1 MSDTEDERGR
11 RKLAVVVLVIAAVLV
26 AWFLSVHH
34 DIDVEVEGEGSVD
47 PMGATVGHLGSAEF
61 RIVPADGWRIAA
73 VELDGEPVETDGGVL
88 RLERV
93 VSDHTVR
100 AVFAEDPGHHT
111 LTVSSNEGGSTDP
124 EGTVTARSGETVAV
138 RISADEGYVVEDIIL
153 DGVSRGSS
161 NRMDVVMDSDHSLQ
175 VVFRRAVDDPDAGG
189 HADPWVMI
197 DVDVQVET
205 TGADYGYV
213 DPSGRV
219 RVAYGGS
226 LTVEIHLNDGYS
238 IKRIAVDGMQIS
250 PSSIFTVTDIT
261 DSIEIGIV
269 LLRST
274 ELRHSVTASA
284 SAGGSISPSG
294 TIAVRDGGSIEFA
307 LRADPGYH
315 LSRLAV
321 DGRPVDAV
329 GGRYVL
335 SDIRADHDVRA
346 EFSRDGPVG
355 PSLSGITVAGAP
367 SFCYVGETLD
377 VVGMVVT
384 ARYSDGSSA
393 AVTGF
398 GMSET
403 SWAAPG
409 LKTVTVSYGGRTAS
423 FDVVVPTLAS
433 IDVVSDPTRTAYGIG
448 DSFDP
453 AGMVVEATYAEGVQY
468 TRVVDTSFAPSSFD
482 SVGDVPVFLSYT
494 EGSTTV
500 RTSITVKVVYSGGF
514 RVYVESYSG
523 TRVVD
528 GAVESFSSTYSG
540 KRLSEFSFDMSNS
553 VPGITQTVRLRI
565 DNSAG
570 IDTRACVYVS
580 ALAGSSELAD
590 QVYLTCGSS
599 MRTVRDVAGGVFV
612 DLGTVGSSGA
622 VLELTISFPSG
633 PNNNAVMGHSM
644 SFEIGVFAGQE
655 TDRSR
660 MRIM

>member
-47 PMGATVGHLGSAEF
+47 PMGATVGHLGSVEF

-100 AVFAEDPGHHT
+100 AVFAEDPGYHT

-124 EGTVTARSGETVAV
+124 EGAVTARSGETVAV

-175 VVFRRAVDDPDAGG
+175 VVFRRAVDDPGAGG

-213 DPSGRV
+213 DPTGRV
-219 RVAYGGS
+219 HVAYGGS

-329 GGRYVL
+329 DGRYVL

-448 DSFDP
+448 DSFNP

-468 TRVVDTSFAPSSFD
+468 TRAVDTSFAPSSFD

-514 RVYVESYSG
+514 RVYMESYSG

-599 MRTVRDVAGGVFV
+599 TRTVRDVAGGVFV